1 MSDKV
6 LLGDLSSGQ
15 YVKLALADPG
25 QRPQAVNLYGCTSAE
40 DFQQAILSFVADNG
54 NPKVADV
61 AFSTSGW
68 EVDGQIDL
76 VHFGFTLNRH
86 HIQDRLATRSVRLIN
101 DFVAKALAVPALG
114 DDERVHVCGP
124 NVRPEQVVAVI
135 GPTTGLGA
143 AFLAPDG
150 RRGWVAT
157 HCEGGH
163 ADLAASTDLE
173 IDIFKMMLARF
184 GHVSWERAVAA
195 PGLPELWRCLAVIDG
210 EDGETPPAVEE
221 ILALAWA
228 RDPRARLAVQVQT
241 ELFAAMTSNA
251 ALTMGARGGVYLCGS
266 HLDDLGDLFDH
277 EVFARRFYEKGRVS
291 SYVRDIPVFKIV
303 AAEPEILGL
312 STLFD

>member
-15 YVKLALADPG
+15 YVKLALAEPG
-25 QRPQAVNLYGCTSAE
+25 RRPDEVNLYGCTSAE
-40 DFQQAILSFVADNG
+40 DFQQAILDFVADNG
-54 NPKVADV
+54 NPQVAGV

-76 VHFGFTLNRH
+76 VHFGFTLDRH
-86 HIQDRLATRSVRLIN
+86 RIQALLAARSVRLVN
-101 DFVAKALAVPALG
+101 NFVAKALAVPALG
-114 DDERVHVCGP
+114 DDERLHVCGP

-150 RRGWVAT
+150 GRGWVAT

-163 ADLAASTDLE
+163 ADFAASTDLE
-173 IDIFKMMLARF
+173 IDIFKVMRARF
-184 GHVSWERAVAA
+184 GHVSWERAVSA
-195 PGLPELWRCLAVIDG
+195 PGLPELWRCLAILDG
-210 EDGETPPAVEE
+210 EDAEAAPAVEE

-228 RDPRARLAVQVQT
+228 EDARARLAIQVQT
-241 ELFAAMTSNA
+241 ELFAAMASNA
-251 ALTMGARGGVYLCGS
+251 ALTMGARGGVYLSGS
-266 HLDDLGDLFDH
+266 HLDDLGDLFDG
-277 EVFARRFYEKGRVS
+277 EVFARRFYDKGRVS
-291 SYVRDIPVFKIV
+291 SYVRDIPVYKIA

>member
-6 LLGDLSSGQ
+6 LLGDLSNGL
-15 YVKLALADPG
+15 YVKLALADAG
-25 QRPQAVNLYGCTSAE
+25 QRPDTVNLYGCT
-40 DFQQAILSFVADNG
+40 DHDGFQEAILSFVADNG
-54 NPKVADV
+54 NPAVRDV
-61 AFSTSGW
+61 VFSASGW

-76 VHFGFTLNRH
+76 VHYGFAFSRH
-86 HIQDRLATRSVRLIN
+86 HVQSLLSAHSVRIIN
-101 DFVAKALAVPALG
+101 NFVAKALAIPALG
-114 DDERVHVCGP
+114 EGERVHVCGP
-124 NVRPEQVVAVI
+124 DVQPEQVVAVV

-150 RRGWVAT
+150 HRGWVAT

-163 ADLAASTDLE
+163 ADFAASTDLE
-173 IDIFKMMLARF
+173 IDIFKVLRAKY
-184 GHVSWERAVAA
+184 GHVSWERAVSA

-210 EDGETPPAVEE
+210 EDGEAVPAIEE

-228 RDPRARLAVQVQT
+228 QDERARLAIRVQT
-241 ELFAAMTSNA
+241 ELFAAVASNA
-251 ALTMGARGGVYLCGS
+251 ALTMGARGGVYLSGS

-277 EVFARRFYEKGRVS
+277 DVFARRFYDKGRVS